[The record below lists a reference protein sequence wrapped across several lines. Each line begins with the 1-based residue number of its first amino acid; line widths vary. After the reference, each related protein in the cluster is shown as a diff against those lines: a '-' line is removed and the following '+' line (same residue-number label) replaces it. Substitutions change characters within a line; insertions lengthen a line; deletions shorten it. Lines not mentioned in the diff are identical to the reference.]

1 MLEAKIELFSKILRE
16 LESEEGTMSTAELV
30 MDALVE
36 AILALNVKDSKE
48 FCVQFQKL
56 FEVISDTRPKFGI
69 LKNNFAVLL
78 DELEKNICPKKLPP
92 KKWKQMIIK
101 RIESVL
107 RNAHAETRKILAFAE
122 KLSVEGKTILIH
134 DHSHTVHDVL
144 THLKNIGRKFNV
156 VIAEQDHEKTN
167 YNIDRMHAAGIS
179 FRVVP
184 AYMLSHIHKQVD
196 MLFFGALTLKDTMDF
211 VMDPGTDSLIAEFNS
226 DGIHSYMFIDTAKF
240 SLWKS
245 QKRDAIF
252 IHEYLKKHVDD
263 ITEYV
268 RVKYSHDRVPAKFFK
283 KIITNEGVFSPIQ
296 LKRLFDKK
304 FKEASK

>member
-1 MLEAKIELFSKILRE
+1 
-16 LESEEGTMSTAELV
+16 
-30 MDALVE
+30 
-36 AILALNVKDSKE
+36 
-48 FCVQFQKL
+48 
-56 FEVISDTRPKFGI
+56 
-69 LKNNFAVLL
+69 
-78 DELEKNICPKKLPP
+78 
-92 KKWKQMIIK
+92 MIIK